1 MEVNA
6 YMYILQCADNRF
18 YVGSTTD
25 LDARMQDHQA
35 GLGANFTRERLP
47 VKLVYCE
54 EFNSIADAFRRE
66 TQIHKWSHAK
76 KAALIRGDISTLK
89 SLSECRNRS
98 HSKFKDSG
106 SHFPNP

>member
-6 YMYILQCADNRF
+6 YMYILQCSDGRF

-25 LDARMQDHQA
+25 LDARIQDHRE

-47 VKLVYCE
+47 VKLVYYE
-54 EFNSIADAFRRE
+54 EYDRIEDAFRRE
-66 TQIHKWSHAK
+66 TQIHKWSDAK

-89 SLSECRNRS
+89 SLSECRNQS
-98 HSKFKDSG
+98 HCKFKDS
-106 SHFPNP
+106 NPDSLNP